1 MTTVAVHRP
10 VLEWARRRS
19 GRQTTEMR
27 SRFRSWDRWLTG
39 EAHPTFN
46 QAQQLADYTHIPFGL
61 LLLTTPPVETLPIP
75 DFRVGRDAAEEPSQ
89 ELLETLYL
97 NQRRQAWYEDY
108 LATFGADPLEFV
120 GSARDSSVEAAAAA
134 ITNALDYGL
143 ETRRTLRS
151 IDAARKHLVQA
162 FEALGGLVVVSSMV
176 GNNTHRMLDLDE
188 FRGFTLHSATAP
200 LVFVNGHDTK
210 RGQVFSL
217 LHEFAHV
224 WRGDSGVSAGGEP
237 FVKDTTTTER
247 WCDHVAAE
255 TAVPADDLRNR
266 YRRLPDVTAEL
277 DRLGDFYRCSTLV
290 VLIRLRDLGLVPTR
304 GFQDLHDDELG
315 RLLGLMSERA
325 ESSGGTFY
333 NNQPYRIGETLSRAL
348 IRDTHRGRTPLTEAL
363 GLMSFKSAPV
373 FDKYAEKLGES

>member
-1 MTTVAVHRP
+1 MSFH
-10 VLEWARRRS
+10 LYDSARREIVEFHPLEPGKVS
-19 GRQTTEMR
+19 IYVCGPTVQSAPHLGHMR
-27 SRFRSWDRWLTG
+27 SRVNFDVLRRWLEFTG
-39 EAHPTFN
+39 NDVTLVVN
-46 QAQQLADYTHIPFGL
+46 VTDIDDKILAK
-61 LLLTTPPVETLPIP
+61 
-75 DFRVGRDAAEEPSQ
+75 AAEAGRPWWAHA
-89 ELLETLYL
+89 YL
-97 NQRRQAWYEDY
+97 
-108 LATFGADPLEFV
+108 F
-120 GSARDSSVEAAAAA
+120 EAAFR
-134 ITNALDYGL
+134 
-143 ETRRTLRS
+143 E
-151 IDAARKHLVQA
+151 A

-237 FVKDTTTTER
+237 LAGGRTSTER